1 MVSLYIDGTPLV
13 LPSDFSTEI
22 KIENSF
28 FTKNGEYTYDFKIPL
43 NNPVNAALYAHLHRL
58 NNVSEIKEKR
68 QAVLMAD
75 NRCYIN
81 GTEIITDWTDDSVSI
96 QLASGNSE
104 LNYLIGANLQ
114 VSFLEMGVVELG
126 TDGGRAA
133 TYSGDDTDDDAA
145 NEDGDIGGGGS
156 SSGGSGG
163 RVSHYTQSLY
173 HNYPDYDF
181 VAAPVST
188 PAGILN
194 EWRFG
199 KTTSGYSLRLAD
211 GTIRIVQP
219 YLCAIVRRMLNALG
233 YTIGVNQLEDSRYSQ
248 LIVVHDVNTLE
259 YAKMLPGWNVKDFF
273 ENLERM
279 FNLVLVVNNRNRTV
293 DIIFAN
299 RFYLAAEEV
308 HLSAVED
315 EYEVETDED
324 NANLMT
330 NANIGYDLPDSEYF
344 RFAKMNESLVNM
356 CEKVELPSLVT
367 LGLYFQGGMHT
378 RTIGIDTSTGRQYVY
393 RPYQIPIFQDGLFP
407 MREVNQYANLDKG
420 GEEVLL
426 KFIPCAQVFHVI
438 PCYDAGGERV
448 GDYLWMLP
456 SIEGNTSTEGEDVS
470 GLNMSELIE
479 SGKTESSNT
488 GSGRL
493 SLAFWHGVK
502 TENAIGPTLP
512 IGYPLVM
519 SDSMFQVLT
528 EQLEGAPMVVVDSQY
543 SLRLPVLDAELYSG
557 VYDIDTTKSYKFY
570 TSDPNLPDARLIFV
584 IRNKRFVCREM
595 NFNIAQGEKQKRWCL
610 TCYPINIADT
620 EAYKRWILTDGKW
633 RDGGVWL
640 DDGRWLD

>member
-1 MVSLYIDGTPLV
+1 MVSLYIAGVEAV
-13 LPSDFSTEI
+13 LPSDFATEI

-28 FTKNGEYTYDFKIPL
+28 FTKNGEYTYEFKLPL
-43 NNPVNAALYAHLHRL
+43 NNPTNAALYSHLHRL
-58 NNVSEIKEKR
+58 NNASEIKEKR
-68 QAVLMAD
+68 QAVLVGD

-104 LNYLIGANLQ
+104 LNYLIGASLQ
-114 VSFLEMGVVELG
+114 VSFLNMGTAEL
-126 TDGGRAA
+126 TDE
-133 TYSGDDTDDDAA
+133 S
-145 NEDGDIGGGGS
+145 
-156 SSGGSGG
+156 G
-163 RVSHYTQSLY
+163 RVALYTQSLQGS
-173 HNYPDYDF
+173 YPEYDY

-199 KTTSGYSLRLAD
+199 QTSSGYSLRLAD
-211 GTIRIVQP
+211 DTIRIVQP
-219 YLCAIVRRMLNALG
+219 YLCAIVRRMLTALG
-233 YTIGVNQLEDSRYSQ
+233 YTIGVNQLEESRYSQ

-259 YAKMLPGWNVKDFF
+259 YAKMLPGWSVKDFF

-279 FNLVLVVNNRNRTV
+279 FNLVLVVNNKSRTV

-315 EYEVETDED
+315 EYEVDVDED
-324 NANLMT
+324 NADLMT
-330 NANIGYDLPDSEYF
+330 NANIGYDLPDSDYF
-344 RFAKMNESLVNM
+344 RFAKMSDSLVNL
-356 CEKVELPSLVT
+356 CEKVESPSLLT
-367 LGLYFQGGMHT
+367 LGVYFMNNKPM
-378 RTIGIDTSTGRQYVY
+378 RTIGIDISTDRQYVY
-393 RPYQIPIFQDGLFP
+393 RPYQLPNFQGGMFP

-420 GEEVLL
+420 GEEVTL
-426 KFIPCAQVFHVI
+426 KFIPCAQVFHII

-456 SIEGNTSTEGEDVS
+456 SIEGNTTAEGEDVS
-470 GLNMSELIE
+470 ALNMTELIE
-479 SGKTESSNT
+479 SGKTDSSQS

-493 SLAFWHGVK
+493 SLAFWHGCR
-502 TENAIGPTLP
+502 TENAIGPVLP
-512 IGYPLVM
+512 VAYPLAM
-519 SDSMFQVLT
+519 SDNMFQVLT
-528 EQLEGAPMVVVDSQY
+528 EQLEGAPMVVVGSEY
-543 SLRLPVLDAELYSG
+543 SLRLSVLDAELYSG
-557 VYDIDTTKSYKFY
+557 VYNIDTTKAYKFY

-595 NFNIAQGEKQKRWCL
+595 NFSIAQGQKQKRWSL
-610 TCYPINIADT
+610 TCYPIDIADA

-640 DDGRWLD
+640 DDGRWLDE

>member
-1 MVSLYIDGTPLV
+1 MVSLYIAGVEAV
-13 LPSDFSTEI
+13 LPSDFATEI

-28 FTKNGEYTYDFKIPL
+28 FTKNGEYTYEFKLPL
-43 NNPVNAALYAHLHRL
+43 NNPTNAALYSHLHRL
-58 NNVSEIKEKR
+58 NNASEIKEKR
-68 QAVLMAD
+68 QAVLVAD

-104 LNYLIGANLQ
+104 LNYLIGASLQ
-114 VSFLEMGVVELG
+114 VSFLNMGTAEL
-126 TDGGRAA
+126 TDK
-133 TYSGDDTDDDAA
+133 S
-145 NEDGDIGGGGS
+145 
-156 SSGGSGG
+156 G
-163 RVSHYTQSLY
+163 RVALYTQSLQGS
-173 HNYPDYDF
+173 YPEYDY

-199 KTTSGYSLRLAD
+199 QTSSGYSLRLAD
-211 GTIRIVQP
+211 DTIRIVQP
-219 YLCAIVRRMLNALG
+219 YLCAIVRRMLTALG
-233 YTIGVNQLEDSRYSQ
+233 YTIGVNQLEESRYSQ

-259 YAKMLPGWNVKDFF
+259 YAKMLPGWSVKDFF

-279 FNLVLVVNNRNRTV
+279 FNLVLVVNNKSRTV

-315 EYEVETDED
+315 EYEVDVDED
-324 NANLMT
+324 NADLMT
-330 NANIGYDLPDSEYF
+330 NANIGYDLPDSDYF
-344 RFAKMNESLVNM
+344 RFAKMNDSLVNL
-356 CEKVELPSLVT
+356 CDKVESPSLLT
-367 LGLYFQGGMHT
+367 LGVYFMNNKPM

-393 RPYQIPIFQDGLFP
+393 RPYQLPNFQDGMFP

-420 GEEVLL
+420 GEEVTL
-426 KFIPCAQVFHVI
+426 KFIPCAQVFHII

-456 SIEGNTSTEGEDVS
+456 SIEGNTTTEGEDVS
-470 GLNMSELIE
+470 ALNMTELIE
-479 SGKTESSNT
+479 SGKTDSGQS

-493 SLAFWHGVK
+493 SLAFWHGCR
-502 TENAIGPTLP
+502 TENAIGPVLP
-512 IGYPLVM
+512 VAYPLTM
-519 SDSMFQVLT
+519 SDNMFQVLS
-528 EQLEGAPMVVVDSQY
+528 EQLEGAPMVVVDSEY
-543 SLRLPVLDAELYSG
+543 SLRLSVLDAELYSG
-557 VYDIDTTKSYKFY
+557 VYNIDTTKAYKFY

-595 NFNIAQGEKQKRWCL
+595 NFSIAQGQKQKRWSL
-610 TCYPINIADT
+610 TCYPIDIADA

-640 DDGRWLD
+640 DDGRWLDE

>member
-13 LPSDFSTEI
+13 LPSDFATEI

-28 FTKNGEYTYDFKIPL
+28 FTRNGEYTYDFKIPL
-43 NNPVNAALYAHLHRL
+43 NNPTNAALYAHLHRL

-114 VSFLEMGVVELG
+114 VSFLDMGKVEL
-126 TDGGRAA
+126 TDE
-133 TYSGDDTDDDAA
+133 T
-145 NEDGDIGGGGS
+145 
-156 SSGGSGG
+156 G
-163 RVSHYTQSLY
+163 RVSYYSQSLQGS
-173 HNYPDYDF
+173 YPAYDY

-194 EWRFG
+194 EWRFSVASS
-199 KTTSGYSLRLAD
+199 TYSLRLAD
-211 GTIRIVQP
+211 DTTRVVQP
-219 YLCAIVRRMLNALG
+219 YLCALVRRMLNALG
-233 YTIGVNQLEDSRYSQ
+233 YTIGVNQLEESRYKQ
-248 LIVVHDVNTLE
+248 LIAVHDVNTLE
-259 YAKMLPGWNVKDFF
+259 YAKMLSGWSVKDFF

-293 DIIFAN
+293 DIVFAN
-299 RFYLAAEEV
+299 QFYIAAEEV
-308 HLSAVED
+308 HLNAVED
-315 EYEVETDED
+315 DYEVEVDED

-330 NANIGYDLPDSEYF
+330 NANIGYDLPESDYF
-344 RFAKMNESLVNM
+344 RFAKMNDSLVNL
-356 CEKVELPSLVT
+356 CEKVEQPSLLNV
-367 LGLYFQGGMHT
+367 GMYFKENT
-378 RTIGIDTSTGRQYVY
+378 PNRTICIDTSTGRQYVY
-393 RPYQIPIFQDGLFP
+393 RPYQLEIFVGGMYPL
-407 MREVNQYANLDKG
+407 REVNQYANLDRG

-426 KFIPCAQVFHVI
+426 KFIPCAQVYHSI
-438 PCYDAGGERV
+438 PCYDAGGEKV
-448 GDYLWMLP
+448 GDYIWLLP

-470 GLNMSELIE
+470 ALNMSELIA
-479 SGKTESSNT
+479 SGQTDSGTS
-488 GSGRL
+488 GGGRL
-493 SLAFWHGVK
+493 SLAFWHGLVA
-502 TENAIGPTLP
+502 ENVLGPNLP
-512 IGYPLVM
+512 TAYPLVM
-519 SDSMFQVLT
+519 SDSQFQVLT
-528 EQLEGAPMVVVDSQY
+528 EGLEMEPRSLVDSQY

-570 TSDPNLPDARLIFV
+570 TSDPNLPDAHLIFV

-595 NFNIAQGEKQKRWCL
+595 NFNIAQGEKQKRWSL
-610 TCYPINIADT
+610 TCYPIHIADA
-620 EAYKRWILTDGKW
+620 EAYKRWILADGRW

-640 DDGRWLD
+640 DDGRWLDE

>member
-1 MVSLYIDGTPLV
+1 MVSLYIAGVEAV
-13 LPSDFSTEI
+13 LPSDFATEI

-28 FTKNGEYTYDFKIPL
+28 FTKNGEYTYEFKLPL
-43 NNPVNAALYAHLHRL
+43 NNPTNAALYSHLHRL
-58 NNVSEIKEKR
+58 NNASEIKEKR
-68 QAVLMAD
+68 QAVLVAD

-104 LNYLIGANLQ
+104 LNYLIGASLQ
-114 VSFLEMGVVELG
+114 VSFLNMGTAEL
-126 TDGGRAA
+126 TDK
-133 TYSGDDTDDDAA
+133 S
-145 NEDGDIGGGGS
+145 
-156 SSGGSGG
+156 G
-163 RVSHYTQSLY
+163 RVALYTQSLQGS
-173 HNYPDYDF
+173 YPEYDY

-199 KTTSGYSLRLAD
+199 QTSSGYSLRLAD
-211 GTIRIVQP
+211 DTIRIVQP
-219 YLCAIVRRMLNALG
+219 YLCAIVRRMLTALG
-233 YTIGVNQLEDSRYSQ
+233 YTIGVNQLEESRYSQ

-259 YAKMLPGWNVKDFF
+259 YAKMLPGWSVKDFF

-279 FNLVLVVNNRNRTV
+279 FNLVLVVNNKSRTV

-315 EYEVETDED
+315 EYEVDVDED
-324 NANLMT
+324 NADLMT
-330 NANIGYDLPDSEYF
+330 NANIGYDLPDSDYF
-344 RFAKMNESLVNM
+344 RFAKMNDSLVNL
-356 CEKVELPSLVT
+356 CDKVESPSLLT
-367 LGLYFQGGMHT
+367 LGVYFMNNKPM

-393 RPYQIPIFQDGLFP
+393 RPYQLPNFQDGMFP

-420 GEEVLL
+420 GEEVTL
-426 KFIPCAQVFHVI
+426 KFIPCAQVFHII

-456 SIEGNTSTEGEDVS
+456 SIEGNTTTEGEDVS
-470 GLNMSELIE
+470 ALNMTELIE
-479 SGKTESSNT
+479 SGKTDSGQS

-493 SLAFWHGVK
+493 SLAFWHGCR
-502 TENAIGPTLP
+502 TENAIGPVLP
-512 IGYPLVM
+512 VAYPLTM
-519 SDSMFQVLT
+519 SDNMFQVLS
-528 EQLEGAPMVVVDSQY
+528 EQLEGAPMVVVDSEY
-543 SLRLPVLDAELYSG
+543 SLRLSVLDAELYSG
-557 VYDIDTTKSYKFY
+557 VYNVDTTKAYKFY

-595 NFNIAQGEKQKRWCL
+595 NFSIAQGQKQKRWSL
-610 TCYPINIADT
+610 TCYPIDIADA

-640 DDGRWLD
+640 DDGRWLDE

>member
-1 MVSLYIDGTPLV
+1 MVSLYIAGVEAV
-13 LPSDFSTEI
+13 LPSDFATEI

-28 FTKNGEYTYDFKIPL
+28 FTKNGEYTYEFKLPL
-43 NNPVNAALYAHLHRL
+43 NNPTNAALYSHLHRL
-58 NNVSEIKEKR
+58 NNASEIKEKR
-68 QAVLMAD
+68 QAVLVAD

-81 GTEIITDWTDDSVSI
+81 GTEIITDWTDDSVSV

-104 LNYLIGANLQ
+104 LNYLIGASLQ
-114 VSFLEMGVVELG
+114 VSFLNMGTAEL
-126 TDGGRAA
+126 TDE
-133 TYSGDDTDDDAA
+133 S
-145 NEDGDIGGGGS
+145 
-156 SSGGSGG
+156 G
-163 RVSHYTQSLY
+163 RVALYTQSLKGS
-173 HNYPDYDF
+173 YPEYDY

-199 KTTSGYSLRLAD
+199 KTSSGYSLRLAD
-211 GTIRIVQP
+211 DTIRIVQP
-219 YLCAIVRRMLNALG
+219 YLCAIVRRMLTALG
-233 YTIGVNQLEDSRYSQ
+233 YTIGVNQLEESRYSQ

-259 YAKMLPGWNVKDFF
+259 YAKMLPGWSVKDFF

-279 FNLVLVVNNRNRTV
+279 FNLVLVVNNKSRTV

-315 EYEVETDED
+315 EYEVDVDED
-324 NANLMT
+324 NADLMT

-344 RFAKMNESLVNM
+344 RFAKMNDSLVNL
-356 CEKVELPSLVT
+356 CEKVESPSLLT
-367 LGLYFQGGMHT
+367 LGVYFMNNKPM
-378 RTIGIDTSTGRQYVY
+378 RTIGIDTSTVRQYVY
-393 RPYQIPIFQDGLFP
+393 RPYQLPIFQDGMFP

-420 GEEVLL
+420 GEEVTL
-426 KFIPCAQVFHVI
+426 KFIPCAQVFHII

-448 GDYLWMLP
+448 GDYLWHIP
-456 SIEGNTSTEGEDVS
+456 SIEGNTTAEGEDVS
-470 GLNMSELIE
+470 ALNMTELIE
-479 SGKTESSNT
+479 SGKTDSGQS

-493 SLAFWHGVK
+493 SLAFWHGCR
-502 TENAIGPTLP
+502 TENAIGPALP
-512 IGYPLVM
+512 VAYPLAM
-519 SDSMFQVLT
+519 SDNMFQVLT
-528 EQLEGAPMVVVDSQY
+528 EQLEGAPMVVVDSEY
-543 SLRLPVLDAELYSG
+543 SLRLSVLDAELYSG
-557 VYDIDTTKSYKFY
+557 VYNIDTTKAYKFY

-595 NFNIAQGEKQKRWCL
+595 NFSIAQGQKQKRWSL
-610 TCYPINIADT
+610 TCYPIDIADA

-640 DDGRWLD
+640 DDGRWLDE

>member
-1 MVSLYIDGTPLV
+1 MVSLYIAGVEAV
-13 LPSDFSTEI
+13 LPSDFATEI

-28 FTKNGEYTYDFKIPL
+28 FTKNGEYTYEFKLPL
-43 NNPVNAALYAHLHRL
+43 NNPTNAELYSHLHRL
-58 NNVSEIKEKR
+58 NNASEIKEKR
-68 QAVLMAD
+68 QAVLVAD

-81 GTEIITDWTDDSVSI
+81 GTEIITDWTDDSVSV

-104 LNYLIGANLQ
+104 LNYLIGASLQ
-114 VSFLEMGVVELG
+114 VSFLNMGTAEL
-126 TDGGRAA
+126 TDE
-133 TYSGDDTDDDAA
+133 S
-145 NEDGDIGGGGS
+145 
-156 SSGGSGG
+156 G
-163 RVSHYTQSLY
+163 RVALYTQSLKGS
-173 HNYPDYDF
+173 YPEYDY

-199 KTTSGYSLRLAD
+199 QTSSGYSLRLAD
-211 GTIRIVQP
+211 DTIRIVQP
-219 YLCAIVRRMLNALG
+219 YLCAIVRRMLTALG
-233 YTIGVNQLEDSRYSQ
+233 YTIGVNQLEESRYSQ

-259 YAKMLPGWNVKDFF
+259 YAKMLPGWSVKDFF

-279 FNLVLVVNNRNRTV
+279 FNLVLVVNNKSRTV

-299 RFYLAAEEV
+299 RFYLASEEV

-315 EYEVETDED
+315 EYEVDVDED
-324 NANLMT
+324 NADLMT
-330 NANIGYDLPDSEYF
+330 NANIGYDLPDSDYF
-344 RFAKMNESLVNM
+344 RFAKMNDSLVNL
-356 CEKVELPSLVT
+356 CDKVESPSLLT
-367 LGLYFQGGMHT
+367 LGVYFMNNKPM

-393 RPYQIPIFQDGLFP
+393 RPYQLPNFQGGMFP

-420 GEEVLL
+420 DEEVTL
-426 KFIPCAQVFHVI
+426 KFIPCAQVFHII

-456 SIEGNTSTEGEDVS
+456 SIEGNTTTEGEDVS
-470 GLNMSELIE
+470 ALNMTELIE
-479 SGKTESSNT
+479 SGKTDSSQS

-493 SLAFWHGVK
+493 SLAFWHGCR
-502 TENAIGPTLP
+502 TENAIGPVLP
-512 IGYPLVM
+512 VAYPLSM
-519 SDSMFQVLT
+519 SDNMFQVLT
-528 EQLEGAPMVVVDSQY
+528 EQLEGAPMVVVDSEY
-543 SLRLPVLDAELYSG
+543 SLRLSVLDAELYSG
-557 VYDIDTTKSYKFY
+557 VYNIDTTKAYKFY

-595 NFNIAQGEKQKRWCL
+595 NFSIAQGQKQKRWSL
-610 TCYPINIADT
+610 TCYPIDIADA

-640 DDGRWLD
+640 DDGRWLDG

>member
-13 LPSDFSTEI
+13 LPSDFATEI

-43 NNPVNAALYAHLHRL
+43 NNPTNAAMYAHLHRL

-104 LNYLIGANLQ
+104 LNYLIGASLQ
-114 VSFLEMGVVELG
+114 VSILDMGKVELSDS
-126 TDGGRAA
+126 T
-133 TYSGDDTDDDAA
+133 
-145 NEDGDIGGGGS
+145 
-156 SSGGSGG
+156 G
-163 RVSHYTQSLY
+163 RVTYYTQSLQY
-173 HNYPDYDF
+173 NYPQFDY

-188 PAGILN
+188 PTGIIN

-199 KTTSGYSLRLAD
+199 MTSSGYSLRLAD
-211 GTIRIVQP
+211 DTIRIVQP
-219 YLCAIVRRMLNALG
+219 YLCAIVRRMLTALG
-233 YTIGVNQLEDSRYSQ
+233 YTIGVNQLEESRYSQ

-259 YAKMLPGWNVKDFF
+259 YAKMLPGWSVKDFF

-279 FNLVLVVNNRNRTV
+279 FNLVLVVNNKNRTV

-299 RFYLAAEEV
+299 KFYLAAEEV

-315 EYEVETDED
+315 DFEVDVNED
-324 NANLMT
+324 NTELMT

-344 RFAKMNESLVNM
+344 RYAKMSDSLVNL
-356 CEKVELPSLVT
+356 CDIVEYPSLFA
-367 LGLYFQGGMHT
+367 LGGYFRDSTPM

-393 RPYQIPIFQDGLFP
+393 RPYQLPIFQGGYYPL
-407 MREVNQYANLDKG
+407 REVNQYANMDKG
-420 GEEVLL
+420 GKEVTL
-426 KFIPCAQVFHVI
+426 KFIPCAQVFHII
-438 PCYDAGGERV
+438 PCYDAGGKRV
-448 GDYLWMLP
+448 GDYLWHLL
-456 SIEGNTSTEGEDVS
+456 SIEGNTTVEGEDVS
-470 GLNMSELIE
+470 TLNMTELIE
-479 SGKTESSNT
+479 SGKTESSRS

-493 SLAFWHGVK
+493 SLAFWHGSR
-502 TENAIGPTLP
+502 TENSIGPALP
-512 IGYPLVM
+512 VAYPLAM
-519 SDSMFQVLT
+519 SDNMFHVLT
-528 EQLEGAPMVVVDSQY
+528 ENIESTPVSVVGSEY

-557 VYDIDTTKSYKFY
+557 VYDIDTTKAYKFY
-570 TSDPNLPDARLIFV
+570 TSDPNLPDAHRIFV

-595 NFNIAQGEKQKRWCL
+595 NFTIAQGEKQKRWSL
-610 TCYPINIADT
+610 ICYPIHIADT

-640 DDGRWLD
+640 DDGRWLDG

>member
-1 MVSLYIDGTPLV
+1 MVSLYIAGVEAV
-13 LPSDFSTEI
+13 LPSDFATEI

-28 FTKNGEYTYDFKIPL
+28 FTKNGEYTYEFKLPL
-43 NNPVNAALYAHLHRL
+43 NNPTNAALYSHLHRL
-58 NNVSEIKEKR
+58 NNASEIKEKR
-68 QAVLMAD
+68 QAVLVAD

-104 LNYLIGANLQ
+104 LNYLIGASLQ
-114 VSFLEMGVVELG
+114 VSFLNMGTAEL
-126 TDGGRAA
+126 TDE
-133 TYSGDDTDDDAA
+133 S
-145 NEDGDIGGGGS
+145 
-156 SSGGSGG
+156 G
-163 RVSHYTQSLY
+163 RVALYTQSLKGS
-173 HNYPDYDF
+173 YPEYDY

-199 KTTSGYSLRLAD
+199 QTSSGYSLRLAD
-211 GTIRIVQP
+211 DTIRIVQP
-219 YLCAIVRRMLNALG
+219 YLCAIVRRMLTALG
-233 YTIGVNQLEDSRYSQ
+233 YTIGVNQLEESRYSQ

-259 YAKMLPGWNVKDFF
+259 YAKMLPGWSVKDFF

-279 FNLVLVVNNRNRTV
+279 FNLVLVVNNKSRTV

-315 EYEVETDED
+315 DYEVDVDED
-324 NANLMT
+324 NADLMT
-330 NANIGYDLPDSEYF
+330 NANIGYDLPDSDYF
-344 RFAKMNESLVNM
+344 RFAKMNDSLVNL
-356 CEKVELPSLVT
+356 CEKVESPSLLT
-367 LGLYFQGGMHT
+367 LGVYFMNNKPM

-393 RPYQIPIFQDGLFP
+393 RPYQLPIFQDGMFP

-420 GEEVLL
+420 GEEVTL
-426 KFIPCAQVFHVI
+426 KFIPCAQVFHII

-456 SIEGNTSTEGEDVS
+456 SIEGNTTAEGEDVS
-470 GLNMSELIE
+470 ALNMTELIE
-479 SGKTESSNT
+479 SGKTDSGQS

-493 SLAFWHGVK
+493 SLAFWHGCR
-502 TENAIGPTLP
+502 TENAIGPALP
-512 IGYPLVM
+512 VAYPLAM
-519 SDSMFQVLT
+519 SDNMFQVLT
-528 EQLEGAPMVVVDSQY
+528 EQLEGAPMVVVDSEY
-543 SLRLPVLDAELYSG
+543 SLRLSVLDAELYSG
-557 VYDIDTTKSYKFY
+557 VYNIDTTKAYKFY

-595 NFNIAQGEKQKRWCL
+595 NFSIAQGQKQKRWSL
-610 TCYPINIADT
+610 TCYPIDIADA

-640 DDGRWLD
+640 DDGRWLDG

>member
-1 MVSLYIDGTPLV
+1 MVSLYIAGVEAV
-13 LPSDFSTEI
+13 LPSDFATEI

-28 FTKNGEYTYDFKIPL
+28 FTKNGEYTYEFKLPL
-43 NNPVNAALYAHLHRL
+43 NNPTNAALYSHLHRL
-58 NNVSEIKEKR
+58 NNASEIKEKR
-68 QAVLMAD
+68 QAVLVAD

-81 GTEIITDWTDDSVSI
+81 GTEIITDWTEDSVSI

-104 LNYLIGANLQ
+104 LNYLIGASLQ
-114 VSFLEMGVVELG
+114 VSFLNMGTAEL
-126 TDGGRAA
+126 TDE
-133 TYSGDDTDDDAA
+133 S
-145 NEDGDIGGGGS
+145 
-156 SSGGSGG
+156 G
-163 RVSHYTQSLY
+163 RVALYTQSLKGS
-173 HNYPDYDF
+173 YPEYDY

-199 KTTSGYSLRLAD
+199 KTSSGYSLRLAD
-211 GTIRIVQP
+211 DTIRIVQP
-219 YLCAIVRRMLNALG
+219 YLCAIVRRMLTALG
-233 YTIGVNQLEDSRYSQ
+233 YTIGVNQLEESRYSQ

-259 YAKMLPGWNVKDFF
+259 YAKMLPGWSVKDFF

-279 FNLVLVVNNRNRTV
+279 FNLVLVVNNKSRTV

-315 EYEVETDED
+315 EYEVDVDED
-324 NANLMT
+324 NADLMT
-330 NANIGYDLPDSEYF
+330 NANIGYDLPDSDYF
-344 RFAKMNESLVNM
+344 RFAKMSDSLVNL
-356 CEKVELPSLVT
+356 CEKVESPSLLT
-367 LGLYFQGGMHT
+367 LGVYFMNNKPM

-393 RPYQIPIFQDGLFP
+393 RPYQLPIFQGGMFP

-420 GEEVLL
+420 GEEVTL
-426 KFIPCAQVFHVI
+426 KFIPCAQVFHII

-448 GDYLWMLP
+448 GDYLWHIP
-456 SIEGNTSTEGEDVS
+456 SIEGNTTAEGEDVS
-470 GLNMSELIE
+470 ALNMTELIE
-479 SGKTESSNT
+479 SGKTDSSQS

-493 SLAFWHGVK
+493 SLAFWHGCR
-502 TENAIGPTLP
+502 TENAIGPVLP
-512 IGYPLVM
+512 VAYPLAM
-519 SDSMFQVLT
+519 SDNMFQVLT
-528 EQLEGAPMVVVDSQY
+528 EQLEGAPMVVVDSEY
-543 SLRLPVLDAELYSG
+543 SLRLSVLDAELYSG
-557 VYDIDTTKSYKFY
+557 VYNIDTTKAYKFY

-595 NFNIAQGEKQKRWCL
+595 NFSIAQGQKQKRWSL
-610 TCYPINIADT
+610 TCYPIDIADA

-640 DDGRWLD
+640 DDGRWLDG

>member
-1 MVSLYIDGTPLV
+1 MVSLYIAGVEAV
-13 LPSDFSTEI
+13 LPSDFATEI
-22 KIENSF
+22 KMENSF
-28 FTKNGEYTYDFKIPL
+28 FTKNGEYTYEFKLPL
-43 NNPVNAALYAHLHRL
+43 NNPTNASLYSHLHRL
-58 NNVSEIKEKR
+58 NNASEIKEKR
-68 QAVLMAD
+68 QAVLVAD

-104 LNYLIGANLQ
+104 LNYLIGASLQ
-114 VSFLEMGVVELG
+114 VSFLNMGTAEL
-126 TDGGRAA
+126 TDE
-133 TYSGDDTDDDAA
+133 S
-145 NEDGDIGGGGS
+145 
-156 SSGGSGG
+156 G
-163 RVSHYTQSLY
+163 RVALYTQSLKGS
-173 HNYPDYDF
+173 YPEYDY

-199 KTTSGYSLRLAD
+199 QTSSGYSLRLAD
-211 GTIRIVQP
+211 DTIRIVQP
-219 YLCAIVRRMLNALG
+219 YLCAIVRRMLTALG
-233 YTIGVNQLEDSRYSQ
+233 YTIGVNQLEESRYNQ

-259 YAKMLPGWNVKDFF
+259 YAKMLPGWSVKDFF

-279 FNLVLVVNNRNRTV
+279 FNLVLVVNNKSRTV

-315 EYEVETDED
+315 EYEVDVDED
-324 NANLMT
+324 NADLMT
-330 NANIGYDLPDSEYF
+330 NANIGYDLPDSDYF
-344 RFAKMNESLVNM
+344 RFAKMNDSLVNL
-356 CEKVELPSLVT
+356 CEKVESPSLLT
-367 LGLYFQGGMHT
+367 LGVYFMNNKPM

-393 RPYQIPIFQDGLFP
+393 RPYQLPIFQDGMFP

-420 GEEVLL
+420 GEEVTL
-426 KFIPCAQVFHVI
+426 KFIPCAQVFHII

-448 GDYLWMLP
+448 GDYLWHIP
-456 SIEGNTSTEGEDVS
+456 SIEGNTTAEGEDVS
-470 GLNMSELIE
+470 ALNMTELIE
-479 SGKTESSNT
+479 SGKTDSGQS

-493 SLAFWHGVK
+493 SLAFWHGCR
-502 TENAIGPTLP
+502 TENAIGPALP
-512 IGYPLVM
+512 VAYPLAM
-519 SDSMFQVLT
+519 SDNMFQVLT
-528 EQLEGAPMVVVDSQY
+528 EQLEGAPMVVVDSEY
-543 SLRLPVLDAELYSG
+543 SLRLSVLDAELYSG
-557 VYDIDTTKSYKFY
+557 VYNIDTTKAYKFY

-595 NFNIAQGEKQKRWCL
+595 NFSIAQGQKQKRWSL
-610 TCYPINIADT
+610 TCYPIDIADA

-640 DDGRWLD
+640 DDGRWLDG

>member
-1 MVSLYIDGTPLV
+1 MVSLYIAGVEAV
-13 LPSDFSTEI
+13 LPSDFATEI

-28 FTKNGEYTYDFKIPL
+28 FTKNGEYTYEFKLPL
-43 NNPVNAALYAHLHRL
+43 NNPTNAELYSHLHRL
-58 NNVSEIKEKR
+58 NNASEIKEKR
-68 QAVLMAD
+68 QAVLVAD

-81 GTEIITDWTDDSVSI
+81 GTEIITDWTEDSVSI

-104 LNYLIGANLQ
+104 LNYLIGADLQ
-114 VSFLEMGVVELG
+114 VSFLDMGTAEL
-126 TDGGRAA
+126 TDA
-133 TYSGDDTDDDAA
+133 S
-145 NEDGDIGGGGS
+145 
-156 SSGGSGG
+156 G
-163 RVSHYTQSLY
+163 RVAYYTQSLQGS
-173 HNYPDYDF
+173 YPEYDY
-181 VAAPVST
+181 VSASVST

-211 GTIRIVQP
+211 DTIRIVQP
-219 YLCAIVRRMLNALG
+219 YLCAIVRRILTALG

-259 YAKMLPGWNVKDFF
+259 YAKMLPGWSVKDFF

-279 FNLVLVVNNRNRTV
+279 FNLVLVVNNKNRTV

-315 EYEVETDED
+315 EYEVEVDED

-330 NANIGYDLPDSEYF
+330 NANIGYDLPDSDYF
-344 RFAKMNESLVNM
+344 RFAKMNDSLVNL
-356 CEKVELPSLVT
+356 CEKHESPSLLT
-367 LGLYFQGGMHT
+367 LGVYFMNNKPM

-393 RPYQIPIFQDGLFP
+393 RPYQLPNFQGGMFP

-420 GEEVLL
+420 GEEVTL
-426 KFIPCAQVFHVI
+426 KFIPCAQVLHII
-438 PCYDAGGERV
+438 PCYDAGGEMV
-448 GDYLWMLP
+448 EDYVWMLP
-456 SIEGNTSTEGEDVS
+456 SIEGNTTTEGEDVS
-470 GLNMSELIE
+470 ALNMTELIE
-479 SGKTESSNT
+479 SGKTDSSQS

-493 SLAFWHGVK
+493 SLAFWHGCRS
-502 TENAIGPTLP
+502 ENAISAALP
-512 IGYPLVM
+512 AAYPLAM
-519 SDSMFQVLT
+519 SDNMFQILN
-528 EQLEGAPMVVVDSQY
+528 EQMEGAPMTVVDSEY
-543 SLRLPVLDAELYSG
+543 SLRLSVLDAELYSG
-557 VYDIDTTKSYKFY
+557 VYNIDTTKAYKFY

-595 NFNIAQGEKQKRWCL
+595 NFSIAQGQKQKRWSL
-610 TCYPINIADT
+610 TCYPIDIADA

-640 DDGRWLD
+640 DDGRWLDR

>member
-1 MVSLYIDGTPLV
+1 MVSLYIAGVEAV
-13 LPSDFSTEI
+13 LPSDFATEI

-28 FTKNGEYTYDFKIPL
+28 FTKNGEYTYEVKLPL
-43 NNPVNAALYAHLHRL
+43 NNPTNAALYSHLHRL
-58 NNVSEIKEKR
+58 NNASEIKEKR
-68 QAVLMAD
+68 QAVLVAD

-81 GTEIITDWTDDSVSI
+81 GTEIITDWTDDSVSV

-104 LNYLIGANLQ
+104 LNYLIGASLQ
-114 VSFLEMGVVELG
+114 VSFLNMGTAEL
-126 TDGGRAA
+126 TDE
-133 TYSGDDTDDDAA
+133 S
-145 NEDGDIGGGGS
+145 
-156 SSGGSGG
+156 G
-163 RVSHYTQSLY
+163 RVALYTQSLQGSDHAY
-173 HNYPDYDF
+173 DY

-199 KTTSGYSLRLAD
+199 KTSSGYSLRLAD
-211 GTIRIVQP
+211 DTIRIVQP
-219 YLCAIVRRMLNALG
+219 YLCAIVRRMLTALG
-233 YTIGVNQLEDSRYSQ
+233 YTIGVNQLEESRYSQ

-259 YAKMLPGWNVKDFF
+259 YAKMLPGWSVKDFF

-279 FNLVLVVNNRNRTV
+279 FNLVLVVNNKSRTV

-315 EYEVETDED
+315 EYEVDVDED
-324 NANLMT
+324 NADLMT
-330 NANIGYDLPDSEYF
+330 NANIGYDLPDSDYF
-344 RFAKMNESLVNM
+344 RFAKMSDSLVNL
-356 CEKVELPSLVT
+356 CEKVESPSLLT
-367 LGLYFQGGMHT
+367 LGEYFMNNKPM

-393 RPYQIPIFQDGLFP
+393 RPYQLPIFQDGMFP

-420 GEEVLL
+420 GEEVTL
-426 KFIPCAQVFHVI
+426 KFIPCAQVFHII

-456 SIEGNTSTEGEDVS
+456 SIEGNTTTEGEDVS
-470 GLNMSELIE
+470 ALNMTELIE
-479 SGKTESSNT
+479 SGKTDSSQS

-493 SLAFWHGVK
+493 SLAFWHGCR
-502 TENAIGPTLP
+502 TENAIGPVLP
-512 IGYPLVM
+512 VAYPLSM
-519 SDSMFQVLT
+519 SDNMFQVLT
-528 EQLEGAPMVVVDSQY
+528 EQLEGAPMVVVDSEY
-543 SLRLPVLDAELYSG
+543 SLRLSVLDAELYSG
-557 VYDIDTTKSYKFY
+557 VYNIDTTKAYKFY

-595 NFNIAQGEKQKRWCL
+595 NFSIAQGQKQKRWSL
-610 TCYPINIADT
+610 TCYPIDIADA

-640 DDGRWLD
+640 DDGRWLDE

>member
-1 MVSLYIDGTPLV
+1 MVSLYIAGVEAV
-13 LPSDFSTEI
+13 LPSDFATEI

-28 FTKNGEYTYDFKIPL
+28 FTKNGEYTYEFKLPL
-43 NNPVNAALYAHLHRL
+43 NNPTNGSLYSHLHRL
-58 NNVSEIKEKR
+58 NNASEIKEKR
-68 QAVLMAD
+68 QAVLVAD

-81 GTEIITDWTDDSVSI
+81 GTEIITDWTEDSVSI

-104 LNYLIGANLQ
+104 LNYLIGASLQ
-114 VSFLEMGVVELG
+114 VSFLNMGTAEL
-126 TDGGRAA
+126 TDE
-133 TYSGDDTDDDAA
+133 S
-145 NEDGDIGGGGS
+145 
-156 SSGGSGG
+156 G
-163 RVSHYTQSLY
+163 RVALYTQSLKGS
-173 HNYPDYDF
+173 YPEYDY

-199 KTTSGYSLRLAD
+199 KTSSGYSLRLAD
-211 GTIRIVQP
+211 DTIRIVQP
-219 YLCAIVRRMLNALG
+219 YLCAIVRRMLTALG
-233 YTIGVNQLEDSRYSQ
+233 YTIGVNQLEESRYSQ

-259 YAKMLPGWNVKDFF
+259 YAKMLPGWSVKDFF

-279 FNLVLVVNNRNRTV
+279 FNLVLVVNNKSRTV

-315 EYEVETDED
+315 DYEVDVDED
-324 NANLMT
+324 NADLMT
-330 NANIGYDLPDSEYF
+330 NANIGYDLPDSDYF
-344 RFAKMNESLVNM
+344 RFAKMSDSLVNL
-356 CEKVELPSLVT
+356 CEKVESPSLLT
-367 LGLYFQGGMHT
+367 LGVYFMNNKPM

-393 RPYQIPIFQDGLFP
+393 RPYQLPIFQDGMFP

-420 GEEVLL
+420 GEEVTL
-426 KFIPCAQVFHVI
+426 KFIPCAQVFHII

-448 GDYLWMLP
+448 GDYLWHIP
-456 SIEGNTSTEGEDVS
+456 SIEGNTTAEGDDVS
-470 GLNMSELIE
+470 ALNMTELIE
-479 SGKTESSNT
+479 SGKTDSSQS

-493 SLAFWHGVK
+493 SLAFWHGCR
-502 TENAIGPTLP
+502 TENAIGPALP
-512 IGYPLVM
+512 VAYPLAM
-519 SDSMFQVLT
+519 SDNMFQVLS
-528 EQLEGAPMVVVDSQY
+528 EQLEGAPMVVVDSEY
-543 SLRLPVLDAELYSG
+543 SLRLSVLDAELYSG
-557 VYDIDTTKSYKFY
+557 VYNIDTTKAYKFY

-595 NFNIAQGEKQKRWCL
+595 NFSIAQGQKQKRWSL
-610 TCYPINIADT
+610 TCYPIDIADA

-640 DDGRWLD
+640 DDGRWLDG